1 MAAFIDLVLD
11 NGNLVRIEC
20 KERDEDEV
28 RDTLENAL
36 KTGGWWAPARWDGC
50 KAEYLGHRMG
60 LVNMARVVGG
70 M

>member
-1 MAAFIDLVLD
+1 MATFIDLVMD

-20 KERDEDEV
+20 KTRDEDEV

-36 KTGGWWAPARWDGC
+36 KTGGWWAPARWEGC
-50 KAEYLGHRMG
+50 SAEYLGHR
-60 LVNMARVVGG
+60 LDRVNMARVVGG

>member
-1 MAAFIDLVLD
+1 MTFLDLVLD

-20 KERDEDEV
+20 KTRDEDEV

-36 KTGGWWAPARWDGC
+36 RTGGWWSPARWDGC
-50 KAEYLGHRMG
+50 KAEYLGNR
-60 LVNMARVVGG
+60 LDRVNMARVIGG